1 MDASVKKIP
10 LTIGSHSYNIVI
22 GSEILS
28 TIDFSSVML
37 SPDKTGYVVS
47 ERVWGLYR
55 DYISQVF
62 SVKDAGDFI
71 VMNDG
76 EENKNYRYAEQFFE
90 WLLGKGFTRKSMLVA
105 IGGGVV
111 GDFAGY
117 CAALFMRGIPVVH
130 VPTTLLAMV
139 DSSIGG
145 KVAVNISAGKNIVGV
160 FYQPAMVLSDVRF
173 LATLPDGE
181 LKNGITETV
190 KHALIGE
197 SSLLAMM
204 LNHDLKSIKERDTL
218 EEIIY
223 LSAGF
228 KAGVVCEDE
237 KESGRRAILN
247 FGHTIGHAIESVMEY
262 RGISHGEAVAIG
274 LKGAMEISRE
284 MGFITREDVSVFDEC
299 ARRYELL
306 NSEHRF
312 DPADVIDHMKYDKK
326 NYGGRINF
334 VLLKSMGVPQFDCEV
349 PEDVLK
355 HVLSGL

>member
-1 MDASVKKIP
+1 MDAAVKKIP
-10 LTIGSHSYNIVI
+10 LSTGGHAYNIAIGSDILPTVDFPSGYKSADKI
-22 GSEILS
+22 GFI
-28 TIDFSSVML
+28 
-37 SPDKTGYVVS
+37 VS
-47 ERVWGLYR
+47 ERVWGLHRAFISKLFQNAEAYE
-55 DYISQVF
+55 YIM
-62 SVKDAGDFI
+62 
-71 VMNDG
+71 MNDG

-90 WLLGKGFTRKSMLVA
+90 WLLGKGFTRKSVMIA

-160 FYQPAMVLSDVRF
+160 FYQPAMVVSDIRF
-173 LATLPDGE
+173 LDTLPDDE

-197 SSLLAMM
+197 SSLLTMM
-204 LNHDLKSIKERDTL
+204 MKHDLSSIKDRDTL
-218 EEIIY
+218 EELIY

-228 KAGVVCEDE
+228 KAGVVSEDE

-247 FGHTIGHAIESVMEY
+247 FGHTIGHAIESFMEY

-284 MGFITREDVSVFDEC
+284 LGYISREDVSVFDEC
-299 ARRYELL
+299 ARRYELFDKA
-306 NSEHRF
+306 HRF
-312 DPADVIDHMKYDKK
+312 DPDEVIRHMKYDKK

-334 VLLKSMGVPQFDCEV
+334 VLLRSMGVPQYDCEV

-355 HVLSGL
+355 HVLRGL